1 MAIGSCLSGQHS
13 ERGNSLETGFFGF
26 FFFFLS
32 GSCCFLSSPASVLS
46 VLLLSLAVG
55 SSVSFVVMVLAVSLA
70 FICRQVH

>member
-1 MAIGSCLSGQHS
+1 MCHS
-13 ERGNSLETGFFGF
+13 QIRNSPERGNSLETGFFG

>member
-26 FFFFLS
+26 FFFFS
-32 GSCCFLSSPASVLS
+32 GSCCFLSSPASVLC